1 MITLHHLN
9 NSRSQRIIW
18 LLEELGVDYTIKHY
32 ERDAKTSL
40 APASLKAIHPLG
52 KSPVITDGD
61 QTIAESGLII
71 EYLIRTYGKE
81 RFLPEEGSAT
91 YWQYLYWLH
100 YAEGSLMPL
109 MVMSLIFNKIKTA
122 PMPFFI
128 KPIAR
133 GIADKVMQSY
143 VGPNV
148 QNNLRYIE
156 QHLGSNSWFA
166 GEQMTGADFQ
176 LIFPLEAALNRGS
189 QASEYPNI
197 AAWVKRVHALPTYQT
212 ALEKG
217 GPYDYA

>member
-18 LLEELGVDYTIKHY
+18 LLEELGVDYEIKRY
-32 ERDAKTSL
+32 ERDLKSSL

-61 QTIAESGLII
+61 KTIAESGLII
-71 EYLIRTYGKE
+71 EYLLKNYDNGC
-81 RFLPEEGSAT
+81 FLPASDSPT

-109 MVMSLIFNKIKTA
+109 LVMTLIFNKIKTA

-128 KPIAR
+128 RPVAR
-133 GIADKVMQSY
+133 IIADKAIAGYS
-143 VGPNV
+143 GPNLKNNMEYIENHLQ
-148 QNNLRYIE
+148 QNN
-156 QHLGSNSWFA
+156 WFA
-166 GEQMTGADFQ
+166 GDNMTGADFQ
-176 LIFPLEAALNRGS
+176 MIFPLEAAMHRGIKADQYPAIKAFIDKVHEIPAYQ
-189 QASEYPNI
+189 QAL
-197 AAWVKRVHALPTYQT
+197 K
-212 ALEKG
+212 KG

>member
-18 LLEELGVDYTIKHY
+18 LLEELGVDYQIKHY
-32 ERDAKTSL
+32 ERDTKTSL

-61 QTIAESGLII
+61 QVIAESGLII
-71 EYLIRTYGKE
+71 EYLLQKYDNKGFMPAKD
-81 RFLPEEGSAT
+81 SAE

-109 MVMSLIFNKIKTA
+109 LVMSLVFNKVKTA

-128 KPIAR
+128 RPIAK
-133 GIADKVMQSY
+133 GIADKVMNSY
-143 VGPNV
+143 VGPNLA
-148 QNNLRYIE
+148 NNMRYIE
-156 QHLGSNSWFA
+156 SHLGNNHWFA
-166 GEQMTGADFQ
+166 GDQLTGADFQ
-176 LIFPLEAALNRGS
+176 LIFPLEASLHRGIK
-189 QASEYPNI
+189 AEEFPNI
-197 AAWVKRVHALPTYQT
+197 AAFVKRVQTLPAYQT
-212 ALEKG
+212 ALQKG